1 MLRERKDQC
10 DLCDYNGVRQLGVL
24 WMVVWLFQGSV
35 CLLSAPSQ
43 GGGVVFLYIIFTARV
58 AFRLL
63 APSACRR
70 ASRMSSASRC
80 VVLVLKIA

>member
-43 GGGVVFLYIIFTARV
+43 GGGVLSFYILYSRPESHSGCWLRARAGV
-58 AFRLL
+58 PPA
-63 APSACRR
+63 
-70 ASRMSSASRC
+70 
-80 VVLVLKIA
+80 